1 MTFVF
6 TSWYIV
12 LAALLVAVIGCIV
25 AFVLMDKKDKVI
37 INEFVNEAN
46 KGSQKQ
52 EVEAQP
58 ETESENKE

>member
-6 TSWYIV
+6 TSWYVV
-12 LAALLVAVIGCIV
+12 LAVLLVAVIGCIV

-58 ETESENKE
+58 KTESENKE